1 MKMHLHRRNT
11 RRGFTLIEVM
21 VALLV
26 LALAMSALQVR
37 ISQTLDSASY
47 LRDKTIAQWVALNQL
62 EILRISSRFG
72 NAPPQQQLTG
82 TAAMAGR
89 TWYWVMTP
97 QVSPDIEIGTA
108 AAISSPSMVLITVSA
123 ENIETA
129 RASPLVSMTGVTDAW
144 HGL

>member
-1 MKMHLHRRNT
+1 MHQYHRNPY
-11 RRGFTLIEVM
+11 RGFTLIEVM

-26 LALAMSALQVR
+26 LALAMSALQLR
-37 ISQTLDSASY
+37 IGQTLDSASY

-62 EILRISSRFG
+62 ELLRISTRFG

-89 TWYWVMTP
+89 SWYWVMTP
-97 QVSPDIEIGTA
+97 QVAPAIALGTA
-108 AAISSPSMVLITVSA
+108 AINSPTMVLITVSA
-123 ENIETA
+123 DNFEAA
-129 RASPLVSMTGVTDAW
+129 RSSPLVSLTGVTDAW